1 MSYQANDSNDSC
13 EKSEDGMHMHCS
25 MPHVP
30 ERKIDENMD
39 PNRAFLI
46 RDNEKKWV
54 NFTVLHYHFLESK
67 NEWIGA
73 GNQKQAVRDAFA
85 EWKAL
90 GVGLEFSEVPNP
102 LDAEV
107 RITFER
113 GIGAWSY
120 IGRDSI
126 DFIGNRRERTMNFG
140 WDLTTP
146 YGHDTALHEIGHALG
161 FPHEHQNPNAGIIW
175 DEEAVYA
182 TFAQPPNSWNRET
195 TFRNIIRKISP
206 QAVQGSAWDK
216 NSVMHYQFPAGIIR
230 FPEQYRTQSLIPD
243 PGLSPM
249 DIEEVKKFYPP
260 AVAEQEMPELKA
272 FLSYKID
279 LKPGEQLDFVITPE
293 QTRKY
298 KIQTFGKLD
307 TLLVLF
313 EETDTEPVFLQGD
326 DDSGSDFN
334 SLIETRLIRGRSYLL
349 RLRLYFA
356 DDSGLGAVMIW

>member
-1 MSYQANDSNDSC
+1 MSYKPNDSC
-13 EKSEDGMHMHCS
+13 GNSEEETQMHCS
-25 MPHVP
+25 MPLVP
-30 ERKIDENMD
+30 ERKLDENMD

-54 NFTVLHYHFLESK
+54 NFTVLHYHFLESRD
-67 NEWIGA
+67 EWIGA
-73 GNQKQAVRDAFA
+73 ESQKQAVRDAFD

-90 GVGLEFSEVPNP
+90 GIGLEFSEVPDP
-102 LDAEV
+102 RDAEV

-113 GIGAWSY
+113 GVGAWSY

-126 DFIGNRRERTMNFG
+126 DYIGNRNERTMNFG
-140 WDLTTP
+140 WDVTTP

-161 FPHEHQNPNAGIIW
+161 FPHEHQNPNAGIVW

-182 TFAQPPNSWNRET
+182 TFAQSPNRWSREKS
-195 TFRNIIRKISP
+195 FNNIIRKISP

-216 NSVMHYQFPAGIIR
+216 DSIMHYQFPAGIIR

-243 PGLSPM
+243 TGLSPM

-260 AVAEQEMPELKA
+260 AVAEQQAELKE
-272 FLSYKID
+272 FLSHIID
-279 LKPGEQLDFVITPE
+279 LKSGEQLDFVIKPN

-313 EETDTEPVFLQGD
+313 EEAEDEPIYLQGD

-334 SLIETRLIRGRSYLL
+334 SFIEARLIRGRTYLL

-356 DDSGLGAVMIW
+356 DDSGLGAVMLW

>member
-1 MSYQANDSNDSC
+1 MSY
-13 EKSEDGMHMHCS
+13 KSSDTNGGNTGSGDDMPMHCS
-25 MPHVP
+25 MPEVA
-30 ERKIDENMD
+30 ERKLDENMD

-46 RDNEKKWV
+46 RENEKKWV
-54 NFTVLHYHFLESK
+54 NFTVLHYHFLENRSD
-67 NEWIGA
+67 WRGA
-73 GNQKQAVRDAFA
+73 ENQQQAVRDAFN
-85 EWKAL
+85 EWKDL
-90 GVGLEFSEVPNP
+90 GIGLVFSEVSNP
-102 LDAEV
+102 LDAEI

-113 GIGAWSY
+113 DGSWSY

-126 DFIGNRRERTMNFG
+126 DLISNRRDRTMNFG

-161 FPHEHQNPNAGIIW
+161 FPHEHQNPNAGIVW

-182 TFAQPPNSWNRET
+182 TFSRPPNNWSRAT
-195 TFRNIIRKISP
+195 SFRNIVRKISP
-206 QAVQGSAWDK
+206 QAVHGSAWDK
-216 NSVMHYQFPAGIIR
+216 DSVMHYEFPAGIIR
-230 FPEQYRTQSLIPD
+230 FPEQYQTQSLIPD

-249 DIEEVKKFYPP
+249 DIAEVKKFYPP
-260 AVAEQEMPELKA
+260 AAEQAIPELEE

-279 LKPGEQLDFVITPE
+279 LNPGEQLDFIIQPE

-298 KIQTFGKLD
+298 TIQTFGNLD

-313 EETDTEPVFLQGD
+313 EETDAEPVFLQGD

-334 SLIETRLIRGRSYLL
+334 SLIEARLIRGRSYLL

-356 DDSGLGAVMIW
+356 DDAGLGAVMLW